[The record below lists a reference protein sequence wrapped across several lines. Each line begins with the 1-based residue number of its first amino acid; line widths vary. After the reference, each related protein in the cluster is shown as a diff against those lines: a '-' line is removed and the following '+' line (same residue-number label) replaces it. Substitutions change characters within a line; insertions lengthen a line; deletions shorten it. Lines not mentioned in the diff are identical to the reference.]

1 MHVIFKKIRARITT
15 MSIKNGKVATF
26 GPFSFIIRLGYIHDN
41 GYSVF
46 IIVFDHSV
54 VSINRITFDKA
65 ISFFDE
71 IDVINFG
78 NLVDFL
84 RLKYGFHIIDYLNKF
99 LRFNLTIF

>member
-1 MHVIFKKIRARITT
+1 MP
-15 MSIKNGKVATF
+15 IKNGKVATF

-41 GYSVF
+41 RYSVF

-54 VSINRITFDKA
+54 VGINRITFDKA
-65 ISFFDE
+65 ISFFDK

-84 RLKYGFHIIDYLNKF
+84 IYQIFRLIPSL
-99 LRFNLTIF
+99 